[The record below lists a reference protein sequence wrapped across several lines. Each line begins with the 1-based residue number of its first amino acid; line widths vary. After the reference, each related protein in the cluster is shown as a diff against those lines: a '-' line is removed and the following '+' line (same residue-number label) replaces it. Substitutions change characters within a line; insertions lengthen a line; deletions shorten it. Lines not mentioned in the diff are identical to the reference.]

1 MMTFLISAFNVED
14 VDIEKALAEVASVV
28 GERPQLVTTRAGQ
41 PWVGLTTDCAIHIA
55 HDDRTRARIREEAD
69 RLGWAAR
76 NGIPVPAVVEARPDW
91 LVTTRAVNDGVTSGR
106 PYVEAAVA
114 AARAIAAAEEPP
126 PSLRAPVA
134 AHGGGRWAGLVR
146 LARIVRS
153 PLPPGEFRAVR
164 AAAAGLRRDT
174 LAHGDYV
181 LHNILFD
188 RAKSSV
194 TVIDWEFLTRA
205 PAHQDLLMLWPR
217 LEEAD
222 DRALVLEEVERT
234 AADRPGGDLRRAGVL
249 HHWLAVRYLADLVTK
264 FAPGEW
270 NRPRIDAAVARL
282 AEARATRARWEKA

>member
-1 MMTFLISAFNVED
+1 MMACLASAFNVEY
-14 VDIEKALAEVASVV
+14 VDIEEALAEVAAVV
-28 GERPQLVTTRAGQ
+28 GERPQLVQTRPGQ
-41 PWVGLTTDCAIHIA
+41 PWVGLTAACAVHIA
-55 HDDRTRARIREEAD
+55 HDDRTRARIREEAE

-76 NGIPVPAVVEARPDW
+76 NGIPVPSVVDVRPSW

-106 PYVEAAVA
+106 PYVEGAIA
-114 AARAIAAAEEPP
+114 AARAIAAAAEPP

-134 AHGGGRWAGLVR
+134 AHGGGRRAGLVR
-146 LARIVRS
+146 LSRIVRS

-164 AAAAGLRRDT
+164 AVAGGLRRDT

-188 RAKSSV
+188 GARGTV

-217 LEEAD
+217 LEEAA

-234 AADRPGGDLRRAGVL
+234 TRDRRAAGVL
-249 HHWLAVRYLADLVTK
+249 HHWLAVRFLADLVTK
-264 FAPGEW
+264 APAREW
-270 NRPRIDAAVARL
+270 DRPRIEAAVARMN
-282 AEARATRARWEKA
+282 EAKTTRARWEQG

>member
-1 MMTFLISAFNVED
+1 MMACLASAFNVEY
-14 VDIEKALAEVASVV
+14 VDIEEALAEVAAVV
-28 GERPQLVTTRAGQ
+28 GERPELVHTRPGQ
-41 PWVGLTTDCAIHIA
+41 PWVGLTAGHAVHIA
-55 HDDRTRARIREEAD
+55 HDDRTRARIRDEAE
-69 RLGWAAR
+69 RLAWAAR
-76 NGIPVPAVVEARPDW
+76 NGIPVPDVVRVSPSW

-106 PYVEAAVA
+106 AYVEGAIG
-114 AARAIAAAEEPP
+114 AARAIAAAPEPP

-146 LARIVRS
+146 LSRIVRS

-188 RAKSSV
+188 RARESV
-194 TVIDWEFLTRA
+194 TIIDWEFLTRA
-205 PAHQDLLMLWPR
+205 PAHQDLLLLWPR
-217 LEEAD
+217 LEQAE

-234 AADRPGGDLRRAGVL
+234 TGDRAAAGVL

-264 FAPGEW
+264 APPKEW
-270 NRPRIDAAVARL
+270 NRPRIEAAVQRMN
-282 AEARATRARWEKA
+282 EARSTRAKWENG

>member
-1 MMTFLISAFNVED
+1 MMTCLSSAFNVED
-14 VDIEKALAEVASVV
+14 VEIEEVLAEVVAVF
-28 GERPQLVTTRAGQ
+28 GERPQLVHTRAGQ

-55 HDDRTRARIREEAD
+55 HDERTRARIREEAE
-69 RLGWAAR
+69 RLAWAAR
-76 NGIPVPAVVEARPDW
+76 NGIPVPAVVEARPGW

-106 PYVEAAVA
+106 AYVEAAID
-114 AARAIAAAEEPP
+114 AARAIAGATEPP

-146 LARIVRS
+146 LSRIVRS

-164 AAAAGLRRDT
+164 PAVTGLRRDT

-188 RAKSSV
+188 RAKNSV
-194 TVIDWEFLTRA
+194 TIIDWEFLTRA
-205 PAHQDLLMLWPR
+205 PAHQDLLMVWPR

-234 AADRPGGDLRRAGVL
+234 TKDRRGGGGPPPPPAVPPLSPPPPQGPPPPRRPAPRDHAA
-249 HHWLAVRYLADLVTK
+249 
-264 FAPGEW
+264 AP
-270 NRPRIDAAVARL
+270 PAAAP
-282 AEARATRARWEKA
+282 AAPA

>member
-1 MMTFLISAFNVED
+1 MMACLASAFNVEY
-14 VDIEKALAEVASVV
+14 VDIEEALAEVTAVV
-28 GERPQLVTTRAGQ
+28 GERPQLVNTRPGQ
-41 PWVGLTTDCAIHIA
+41 PWVGLTAGHAVHIA
-55 HDDRTRARIREEAD
+55 HDDRTRGRIRDEAG
-69 RLGWAAR
+69 RLAWAAR

-91 LVTTRAVNDGVTSGR
+91 LVTTRAVNDGVTRGR
-106 PYVEAAVA
+106 AYVDGAIA
-114 AARAIAAAEEPP
+114 AARAIASAGEPP

-134 AHGGGRWAGLVR
+134 AHGGGRWAGVVR
-146 LARIVRS
+146 LSRIVRS

-188 RAKSSV
+188 RARESV

-217 LEEAD
+217 LEEGD
-222 DRALVLEEVERT
+222 DRARVLAEVERT
-234 AADRPGGDLRRAGVL
+234 TKDRAAAGVL

-264 FAPGEW
+264 FPPGEW
-270 NRPRIDAAVARL
+270 NRPRIEAAVERMN
-282 AEARATRARWEKA
+282 EARATRGRWEKG

>member
-1 MMTFLISAFNVED
+1 MMTGLSSGFNVED
-14 VDIEKALAEVASVV
+14 VDIEEALAEVVAVV
-28 GERPQLVTTRAGQ
+28 GERPQLVHTRAGQ

-55 HDDRTRARIREEAD
+55 RDERTRARIQEEAD
-69 RLGWAAR
+69 RLAWAAR
-76 NGIPVPAVVEARPDW
+76 NGIPVPAVVEVRPGW

-106 PYVEAAVA
+106 AYVEAAID
-114 AARAIAAAEEPP
+114 AARAIAGAAEPP

-146 LARIVRS
+146 LSRIVRS

-164 AAAAGLRRDT
+164 AVAAGLRRDT

-188 RAKSSV
+188 RAKNSV
-194 TVIDWEFLTRA
+194 TIIDWEFLTRA

-234 AADRPGGDLRRAGVL
+234 TKDRRAAGVL
-249 HHWLAVRYLADLVTK
+249 HHWLAVRFLADLVTK
-264 FAPGEW
+264 VPPAEW

-282 AEARATRARWEKA
+282 HEARATRGLWEKG